1 MTDVSV
7 DALLDA
13 TLDDLPDLPEFKPYP
28 AGVHKVIMD
37 FETKVKP
44 AEKNKP
50 KEVTINCKLKAV
62 ATVELADATV
72 DVPLNP
78 GDETTVMFQLGNEF
92 GQGALKNLLKDLAS
106 GLKLP
111 DGSSLSAIM
120 AAAKGC
126 ECIVTTQQRA
136 NKNNKDQVFTQIKSV
151 AFE

>member
-1 MTDVSV
+1 MTNEV

-28 AGVHKVIMD
+28 AGVHKAKLT

-44 AEKNKP
+44 AERNKP
-50 KEVTINCKLKAV
+50 KEVTIHAKLSAIETK
-62 ATVELADATV
+62 ELADDKV
-72 DVPLNP
+72 DAPLNP
-78 GDETTVMFQLGNEF
+78 GDETTVMYQLNNEF

-120 AAAKGC
+120 TAAQNC
-126 ECIVTTQQRA
+126 EALFTTTSRA
-136 NKNNKDQVFTQIKSV
+136 NKNNKDQVYTQIKSV